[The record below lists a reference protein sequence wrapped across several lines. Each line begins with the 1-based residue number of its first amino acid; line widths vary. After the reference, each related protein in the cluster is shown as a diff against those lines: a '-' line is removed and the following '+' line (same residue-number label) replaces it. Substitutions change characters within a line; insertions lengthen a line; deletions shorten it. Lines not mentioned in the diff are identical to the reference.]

1 MKYSSIPLQEEF
13 SIYKIVSIHYFEY
26 MNDFTFA
33 GESHNFWEFL
43 CVDKGEAEIVSD
55 HQHLTLTAGDIIFH
69 KPNEFHSVSANG
81 VIAPNLVV
89 IAFECGDPAMNFFQ
103 DRLLTIGE
111 AERRLLAQIIT
122 EARSCFEGPLD
133 NPYQEQLHLK
143 AAPPF
148 GSQQMIKIYLEQ
160 LLIHLFRRYSY
171 VEQLKP
177 PANLMPEKTDAIYN
191 SIIDYMERNICC
203 QLTMETICRD
213 NLISTSQLKALFRQ
227 RENCGV
233 IEYFNA
239 MKIDRAK
246 ELIRGRRMNFTQ
258 IADHLGYSSVHY
270 FSRQFKRITDM
281 TPSEYTA
288 SIKRLSEPPVSH
300 KQLRDV

>member
-1 MKYSSIPLQEEF
+1 MKYNSVDLQEEF
-13 SIYKIVSIHYFEY
+13 SIHRIVSIHYFEY

-43 CVDKGEAEIVSD
+43 CVDKGEVDVVSD
-55 HQHLTLTAGDIIFH
+55 REHQSLHSGDIIFH

-89 IAFECGDPAMNFFQ
+89 ISFECEDSAMNFFK
-103 DRLLTIGE
+103 DKILTIGE

-133 NPYQEQLHLK
+133 NPYQEQLVLK
-143 AAPPF
+143 EVPRF
-148 GSQQMIKIYLEQ
+148 GSQQMIKLYLEQ
-160 LLIHLFRRYSY
+160 LFIHLFRNFSY
-171 VEQLKP
+171 VEHLKP
-177 PANLMPEKTDAIYN
+177 PANLMPEKSEALYN
-191 SIIDYMERNICC
+191 SIIDYMERNIRSR
-203 QLTMETICRD
+203 LTMETICRD
-213 NLISTSQLKALFRQ
+213 NLISTSQLKAIFHQ

-233 IEYFNA
+233 IQYFNT
-239 MKIDRAK
+239 MKITRAK
-246 ELIRGRRMNFTQ
+246 ELIRNRRMNFTQ

-270 FSRQFKRITDM
+270 FSRQFKRITGM

-288 SIKRLSEPPVSH
+288 SIKRLSEPPH
-300 KQLRDV
+300 